1 MSKPARPPISPE
13 SIDKLVAAGATAE
26 VVAKIGK
33 GHLPELASDIDIL
46 TECGASVVAGFIKA
60 ELQVRHDKVNRYN
73 ERHAAH
79 MRKVRAD
86 GAKKPPK
93 ASALKRASEP
103 ELPLDSEVSQVSQVS
118 RGLTGDHEAHPPVP
132 PPGPSPLSPRVS
144 DPDGSV
150 ALSARAKAAGGKL
163 TVLSETPNA
172 KLWHIGS
179 EFLMGFG
186 KSEREARAL
195 IGHWLK
201 TNPNPAGILDAIEF
215 ARDRNVAEPVAY
227 ITTLVNEGSQHG
239 TRQNGG
245 GGFALNAL
253 EFARRSAECYRTDR

>member
-1 MSKPARPPISPE
+1 MSKPTRPPISPE

-26 VVAKIGK
+26 AVAEIGK
-33 GHLPELASDIDIL
+33 RHLPELAPDIDIL
-46 TECGASVVAGFIKA
+46 TKCRASVVAGFIKA
-60 ELQVRHDKVNRYN
+60 ELQARHDKVNRYN

-79 MRKVRAD
+79 MRNVRAD
-86 GAKKPPK
+86 GAKKAPK
-93 ASALKRASEP
+93 ASAPKRTSEP

-118 RGLTGDHEAHPPVP
+118 RGLTRHHEAHPPVP
-132 PPGPSPLSPRVS
+132 PPGPSPLSPRLS

-150 ALSARAKAAGGKL
+150 ALGATAKAAGKL
-163 TVLSETPNA
+163 TVLTESPNA
-172 KLWHIGS
+172 KLWRIGS
-179 EFLMGFG
+179 ELLMGFG
-186 KSEREARAL
+186 KSEREARML

-201 TNPNPAGILDAIEF
+201 TNSNPAGILDAIQF

-227 ITTLVNEGSQHG
+227 ITTLVNEGSQPG

-253 EFARRSAECYRTDR
+253 EFARRSAERYRTDR